1 MAKTN
6 FREIAKKATELSEL
20 MNGREKIETGEL
32 IRKYAD
38 GVTIMSVDMIETAD
52 ATYPVILIKEDDTV
66 FYTGGIVLKKII
78 DQWLDMFDR
87 DAEKCSEELTKY
99 GGVMVKL
106 EETKTKKNQNVTKV
120 TVL

>member
-32 IRKYAD
+32 IKKFPD
-38 GVTIMSVDMIETAD
+38 GVTITAVDMIQTAE
-52 ATYPVILIKEDDTV
+52 ATYPVILIKEDDSI
-66 FYTGGIVLKKII
+66 FYTGGIVLKKIV
-78 DQWLDMFDR
+78 DQWLMAFNGDS
-87 DAEKCSEELTKY
+87 EKCSEELTKD

>member
-1 MAKTN
+1 MAN
-6 FREIAKKATELSEL
+6 FRETAKRATELSEL
-20 MNGREKIETGEL
+20 MNGREKIDTGEL
-32 IRKYAD
+32 IKKYPD
-38 GVTIMSVDMIETAD
+38 GVTITAVDMIETTD
-52 ATYPVILIKEDDTV
+52 ATYPVLLIKEDDKV
-66 FYTGGIVLKKII
+66 FYTGGIVLKKIV

-87 DAEKCSEELTKY
+87 DAEKCSEELTKD

>member
-32 IRKYAD
+32 IKKFPD
-38 GVTIMSVDMIETAD
+38 GVTIMAVDMIETAE
-52 ATYPVILIKEDDTV
+52 ATYPVILIKEDDKV
-66 FYTGGIVLKKII
+66 FYTGGIVLKKIV

-87 DAEKCSEELTKY
+87 DAEKCSEELAKD
-99 GGVMVKL
+99 GGVMVML

>member
-32 IRKYAD
+32 IKKFPD
-38 GVTIMSVDMIETAD
+38 GVTITAVDMIETAE
-52 ATYPVILIKEDDTV
+52 ATYPVILFKEDDSI
-66 FYTGGIVLKKII
+66 FYTGGIVLKKIV
-78 DQWLDMFDR
+78 DQWLMAFNGDS
-87 DAEKCSEELTKY
+87 EKCSEELIKD

>member
-32 IRKYAD
+32 IKKFPD
-38 GVTIMSVDMIETAD
+38 GVTITAVDMIETAE
-52 ATYPVILIKEDDTV
+52 ATYPVILIKEDDSI
-66 FYTGGIVLKKII
+66 FYTGGIVLKKIV
-78 DQWLDMFDR
+78 DQWLMAFNGDS
-87 DAEKCSEELTKY
+87 EKCSEELTKD